1 MTKKVL
7 FPLVATALFVV
18 TGCTPTPSSSSE
30 VSSVPSTSSENSS
43 VVSSEVSSSEE
54 SIYEP
59 DLSKNVGL
67 RLSVHYQDEKTWMTF
82 GTTYPNYTDPA
93 GNTYKTGDFKPA
105 WKTLQTRLNFKITD
119 VHNGSKVDESYG
131 KLKNDANGA
140 FTGADVL
147 MGKAS
152 AFAEDGVSGDYFVN
166 MLDHMDKMPNF
177 KKFLQENPIV
187 KLTITSQAYTTDST
201 AKPAIYYAPYFD
213 GFNDLERMSMLRVDW
228 VKKLLD
234 QNSTYDTAKTLTT
247 KYTKSVTV
255 KGREVTVPANIEGTS
270 TKKITRSAT
279 VTNIIDQMNALTTK
293 NGATLANCLK
303 QYIKDAYGNQYANP
317 SDLYCGFDAAYDAD
331 EYIALLRV
339 VKANPQLL
347 AGQDDVVPFY
357 PRAYTN
363 DRLADIYRWAG
374 QLFGVRGLESRSNY
388 LYVNKEG
395 KVVDARG
402 DLVVA
407 ETVGKL
413 HDLYE
418 EGLILKDFDA
428 KGNSA
433 KGNWN
438 DDYLKS
444 GKAFAT
450 YDYCQTQTAYNET
463 VDRTKEKLADFD
475 FEPIM
480 GAVADLDDGT
490 TGNYIHF
497 TESWRSVK
505 TEGWG
510 ITKAA
515 AADPDKLDRALALV
529 DYFYSDAGNMLMS
542 YGPEELG
549 YIKKDAQGNIQ
560 YIDYNGK
567 KVPELSD
574 AMLAQLRDKKLGNWN
589 YTNYYRYYVGS
600 TYPVGY
606 VKQQGM
612 EYQCTTEQG
621 KAGLKRISA
630 AINAGTLNHPT
641 VDNFT
646 KDGSNPFYDLVPT
659 TFRVT
664 SSQAS
669 DLASY
674 TGLANIT
681 SEKNKPNVWHD
692 YVKSGYGA
700 TVSEKQLAVNPAAL
714 VKICEDWKVKEFGNI
729 YNAAYESMI
738 ASY

>member
-18 TGCTPTPSSSSE
+18 TGCTPATPSDSSG
-30 VSSVPSTSSENSS
+30 VSSVTPSQGTTSVS
-43 VVSSEVSSSEE
+43 SSEVSSSEE

-67 RLSVHYQDEKTWMTF
+67 RLSVHYQDDRTEMKF
-82 GTTYPNYTDPA
+82 GSQITNYTDPA

-119 VHNGSKVDESYG
+119 VHNGSDVSKSYG
-131 KLKNDANGA
+131 NLKNDENGA

-147 MGKAS
+147 MGKAA

-166 MLDHMDKMPNF
+166 MLDYMDKMPNF
-177 KKFLQENPIV
+177 KKFLKENPIV
-187 KLTITSQAYTTDST
+187 KLTITSQAYSTDATT
-201 AKPAIYYAPYFD
+201 KPAIYYAPYFD
-213 GFNDLERMSMLRVDW
+213 GFDDLERMSMLRVDW

-247 KYTKSVTV
+247 KYTKSVSV
-255 KGREVTVPANIEGTS
+255 KGREVTVPADINGST

-279 VTNIIDQMNALTTK
+279 VTNIIDQMNALPTK

-303 QYIKDAYGNQYANP
+303 QYIRDAYGNQYTNL

-347 AGQDDVVPFY
+347 AGQDEVVPFY

-374 QLFGVRGLESRSNY
+374 QLFGIRGLESRSNY
-388 LYVNKEG
+388 LYVDKTG
-395 KVVDARG
+395 KLVDARG

-407 ETVGKL
+407 EALEKL
-413 HDLYE
+413 HNIYE

-428 KGNSA
+428 KGTSA

-438 DDYLKS
+438 DDYLKA

-450 YDYCQTQTAYNET
+450 YDYCQTQTAYNEK
-463 VDRTKEKLADFD
+463 VDRTKTTLKDFD

-480 GAVADLDDGT
+480 GAVADLDDGVN
-490 TGNYIHF
+490 GNYIHF

-549 YIKKDAQGNIQ
+549 YIKKNAKGEIQ

-567 KVPELSD
+567 KVPELSEK
-574 AMLAQLRDKKLGNWN
+574 MLEQLRAKSIGDWN

-621 KAGLKRISA
+621 KAGLKKISA
-630 AINAGTLNHPT
+630 SINAGTLFHPT

-646 KDGSNPFYDLVPT
+646 KENSNPFYDLVPT

-714 VKICEDWKVKEFGNI
+714 VKICEDWKVKEFGSI
-729 YNAAYESMI
+729 YNNAYQAMI
-738 ASY
+738 ASF